1 MSSLPPSRRQ
11 LLGGLLACL
20 CGLFS
25 GRKAKAAG
33 PAQPPP
39 STSTF
44 CDGRPFGA
52 TAFYDKLGTVTS
64 FTYDGGG
71 RLPRVQDR
79 PPTCSE

>member
-1 MSSLPPSRRQ
+1 MMSSLPSSRRQ

-33 PAQPPP
+33 PAQPP

-44 CDGRPFGA
+44 CDGRPFRA
-52 TAFYDKLGTVTS
+52 TAFYDKLGTVTT

-71 RLPRVQDR
+71 RLLRLQD
-79 PPTCSE
+79 